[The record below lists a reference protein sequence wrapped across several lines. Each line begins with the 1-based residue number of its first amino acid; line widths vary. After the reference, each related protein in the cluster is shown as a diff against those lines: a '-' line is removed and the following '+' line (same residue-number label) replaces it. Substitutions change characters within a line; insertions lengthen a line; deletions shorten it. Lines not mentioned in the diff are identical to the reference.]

1 MKEKLFNIA
10 RFSMFAVAIIQ
21 LTLSQIHIEIIMKVF
36 ADEIGFYLFLFIIFG
51 LVVAFNSINLKRNK
65 GILLDVIGVIAASL
79 AGYKYV
85 TLLLTDLELGN
96 VLTVKEAAL
105 SLNFSMITIGIYIV
119 GLLVI
124 LLTKGKR
131 EKDEILD

>member
-10 RFSMFAVAIIQ
+10 RFCMFAVAIIQ

-51 LVVAFNSINLKRNK
+51 LVIAFNSVNLKRGK
-65 GILLDVIGVIAASL
+65 GILLDTIGVVAASL

-85 TLLLTDLELGN
+85 SLILTDLDMGG
-96 VLTVKEAAL
+96 VLTLEEASL
-105 SLNFSMITIGIYIV
+105 SLNFSILTIGIYTI
-119 GLLVI
+119 GLVVI

-131 EKDEILD
+131 VKDETID